1 MMNGAGVTL
10 DGPDAMTSPECVQ
23 LPAGVVRGLQVSRG
37 NVLEHLFLKR
47 QIGNKT
53 LQADILALQVLH
65 PLRLINLKA
74 AVFLAPAVITLL
86 RNIGIPAG
94 FRGRFAPR
102 HRHFNLTKR
111 VTICSAPNLFFGMT
125 SSFPSYSL
133 TTLGLKKP
141 GQVKCRFECAE
152 GCIVLGNLEE
162 GTMGRVIRMGNSKR
176 GAALKSGKPDRPS
189 RTEAEDAV
197 RTLIRWAGDNPK
209 REGLRTTP
217 ARVVRAYEEW
227 FSGYDDDPRVYL
239 QRTFEEVAGYDE
251 MVLLRNIRFESHCEH
266 HMAPIIGRVHVGY
279 LPRNRVIGISK
290 LARLVEAFARRLQIQ
305 EKMTAEIAQCLNAG
319 LKPHG
324 VGVVV
329 EAAHECMT
337 TRGVHKTDVTMVT
350 SRLLG
355 AFRTQ
360 SQTRQEF
367 LSALNL
373 RGAIEP

>member
-1 MMNGAGVTL
+1 
-10 DGPDAMTSPECVQ
+10 
-23 LPAGVVRGLQVSRG
+23 
-37 NVLEHLFLKR
+37 
-47 QIGNKT
+47 
-53 LQADILALQVLH
+53 
-65 PLRLINLKA
+65 
-74 AVFLAPAVITLL
+74 
-86 RNIGIPAG
+86 
-94 FRGRFAPR
+94 
-102 HRHFNLTKR
+102 
-111 VTICSAPNLFFGMT
+111 
-125 SSFPSYSL
+125 
-133 TTLGLKKP
+133 
-141 GQVKCRFECAE
+141 
-152 GCIVLGNLEE
+152 
-162 GTMGRVIRMGNSKR
+162 MGRVIRMGSSKK
-176 GAALKSGKPDRPS
+176 GTAPKSKKSDRPS
-189 RTEAEDAV
+189 RAEAEDAV

-217 ARVVRAYEEW
+217 ARVARAYEEW
-227 FSGYDDDPRVYL
+227 FSGYDDDPRIYL

-266 HMAPIIGRVHVGY
+266 HMAPIIGRVHIGY
-279 LPRNRVIGISK
+279 LPRKRVIGISK

-305 EKMTAEIAQCLNAG
+305 EKMTAEIAQCLNVG

-337 TRGVHKTDVTMVT
+337 TRGVHNTGVTMVT

-373 RGAIEP
+373 RGEIGA